1 MSINILSHRKSA
13 TRLFDAAIKNLDR
26 SASPDQGFENDTV
39 IIIGFLE
46 SRINLLEQQLPHGEI
61 MIDIETKDKKIKEL
75 EDAVQSLSGDL
86 VKLREA
92 FMESDID
99 VYDKLFTLEKA
110 VATTKKLAR
119 E

>member
-1 MSINILSHRKSA
+1 MSIHILSHRKSA
-13 TRLFDAAIKNLDR
+13 TRLFDTAIKNLDR

-61 MIDIETKDKKIKEL
+61 MIDIEIKNKKIE
-75 EDAVQSLSGDL
+75 EIESAVKDL
-86 VKLREA
+86 TSNMTQLREA

-99 VYDKLFTLEKA
+99 VYDKLFTLEQA
-110 VATTKKLAR
+110 VATMKKLAR

>member
-1 MSINILSHRKSA
+1 M
-13 TRLFDAAIKNLDR
+13 KNLDR
-26 SASPDQGFENDTV
+26 SASPDKGFENDTV

-61 MIDIETKDKKIKEL
+61 MLDIETKDKKIKEL

-99 VYDKLFTLEKA
+99 VYDKLHTVDLAITELR
-110 VATTKKLAR
+110 KL
-119 E
+119 